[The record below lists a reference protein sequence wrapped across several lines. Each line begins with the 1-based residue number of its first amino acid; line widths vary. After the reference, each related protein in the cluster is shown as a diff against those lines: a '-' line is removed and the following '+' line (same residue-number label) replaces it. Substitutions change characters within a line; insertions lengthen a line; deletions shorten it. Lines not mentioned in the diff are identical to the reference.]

1 MILIT
6 STSEF
11 PLIIPLVI
19 FLIVYLVSLHFFLET
34 NLNPFLVEFSLSG
47 VVLSFSQGFML
58 QWNKN
63 IVGRLVRISI
73 PQEPGCEVGLNCD
86 QMEPPHEEQ
95 QSQ

>member
-1 MILIT
+1 MN
-6 STSEF
+6 
-11 PLIIPLVI
+11 
-19 FLIVYLVSLHFFLET
+19 FLLSSNLLSVFFLVSFYYFFFLET

-47 VVLSFSQGFML
+47 VVLSFSQGFMF
-58 QWNKN
+58 QWNRN
-63 IVGRLVRISI
+63 TTGRLVRISI